1 MAVDVRKCR
10 PEECRH
16 LAKKAFA
23 AHPVLMDEQ
32 EMKVRA
38 RTFKALG
45 NETRLKILG
54 LVSVRE
60 LCVCDIVAALEG
72 SASTV
77 AHHLRMLEEAGLIT
91 ARQEERYTLYKLNEE
106 YVTRYQVFELPRGVI
121 RG

>member
-10 PEECRH
+10 PEECKH
-16 LAKKAFA
+16 LARKAYA
-23 AHPVLMDEQ
+23 AHPVLVDEQ
-32 EMKVRA
+32 ELKERA
-38 RTFKALG
+38 RAFQALG

-77 AHHLRMLEEAGLIT
+77 AHHLRMLEKAGLIT
-91 ARQEERYTLYKLNEE
+91 ARHEGKFTLYVLKEE
-106 YVTRYQVFELPRGVI
+106 LVMRYHVFESPRAVVG
-121 RG
+121 G